1 MTDLTE
7 VSMVE
12 PMEEDGSSGRS
23 ILWMMLSGLGVV
35 MTIGAVAGYLG
46 EHQAQGSGPLGSTG
60 IIVLCVFTAII
71 TGLCYVIW
79 RNARKLKLSR
89 QPTTRRE
96 KLNRN
101 IMLAC
106 LLLGAAISVVLE
118 ATGRLDTTDAEKSP
132 FAIFVDAPMPTTV
145 ALILVFIWAVVMP
158 VVAWFWHTRAIDEQ
172 EASAYRDGGY
182 YAAYLYLILAPVWW
196 LLWRGGLLPE
206 PDGVAIFCTFAL
218 IWSAVWF
225 WKKYR

>member
-7 VSMVE
+7 ARMIE
-12 PMEEDGSSGRS
+12 PMEEDSSSGRS
-23 ILWMMLSGLGVV
+23 LLWIILSSLGVV
-35 MTIGAVAGYLG
+35 MTIGAVAGYLA
-46 EHQAQGSGPLGSTG
+46 EHHAQGSGPLGSTG
-60 IIVLCVFTAII
+60 IIVLGISAAII
-71 TGLCYVIW
+71 AGLCFVIW
-79 RNARKLKLSR
+79 RNVRKLKLSR

-106 LLLGAAISVVLE
+106 LLLGAAIVVVLE
-118 ATGRLDTTDAEKSP
+118 VAGTLDATDAAKSP
-132 FAIFVDAPMPTTV
+132 FSMFVDAPMPNTV

-182 YAAYLYLILAPVWW
+182 YAAYSYLILAPAWW

-206 PDGVAIFCTFAL
+206 PDGVAIYVAFSL
-218 IWSAVWF
+218 IWSAIWI